1 MLYVLCIVASW
12 TRVLGV
18 FVRILNKWLRNMRLR
33 QKTKD
38 KGLPRD
44 KNELTVIASWDVR
57 ECELRCRELQ
67 INYLI
72 ILIIMRYCD

>member
-12 TRVLGV
+12 TRVLGGV
-18 FVRILNKWLRNMRLR
+18 VRILNKWLRNMRLR

-44 KNELTVIASWDVR
+44 KNELTVIAS
-57 ECELRCRELQ
+57 
-67 INYLI
+67 
-72 ILIIMRYCD
+72 

>member
-18 FVRILNKWLRNMRLR
+18 FVRILNKRLRNMRLR

-44 KNELTVIASWDVR
+44 KNELTVIAS
-57 ECELRCRELQ
+57 
-67 INYLI
+67 
-72 ILIIMRYCD
+72 